1 MYQYRIKE
9 IVKVVDG
16 DTVDVIIDL
25 GFNTFIK
32 SRVRLYGI
40 NTPETRLQKSIA
52 SVEDRHE
59 EKRKGLVAKEKV
71 KEILYSAKSIKLD
84 SKGLGKY
91 GRALGVITIDD
102 KEESLNDFLL
112 NNGYAVKM

>member
-1 MYQYRIKE
+1 MYKYKIKE

-32 SRVRLYGI
+32 VRVRLYGI

-52 SVEDRHE
+52 NVEER
-59 EKRKGLVAKEKV
+59 EKEKKRGLIAKEKV
-71 KEILYSAKSIKLD
+71 KEILYNARSIKLE

-91 GRALGVITIDD
+91 GRSLGIITIDD
-102 KEESLNDFLL
+102 REESLNNFLL